1 MFSLIFSLLGD
12 IFTDTLTVDGKWSRM
27 NLIMFTSWMF
37 VIISASLYFIFSGF
51 HFEVW
56 FTFVAVAV
64 TGKLVNAKAK
74 KIEK

>member
-1 MFSLIFSLLGD
+1 MFSLIGAWLAD
-12 IFTDTLTVDGKWSRM
+12 VFTDTLTVDGKWSRM

-56 FTFVAVAV
+56 IVFVTVAV

-74 KIEK
+74 KMER